1 MDEEDYTLA
10 FLLRRMFESAHIFSL
25 WFIPLALAVMLR
37 VGTSIDW
44 MKVFRVKGHKGES
57 GLGELVFP
65 ICTCILGPS
74 RHQLTLEEL
83 DFMLIPLVFYV
94 VVFAAHLDI
103 TTLRHDGWVFDLGTS
118 ASASAKDQN
127 WWSFYS
133 YLDFKIVRWKAVWAT
148 MPTQLAL

>member
-1 MDEEDYTLA
+1 MDEEDYTLG
-10 FLLRRMFESAHIFSL
+10 FLLRRMFESTHTFML
-25 WFIPLALAVMLR
+25 WFIPLVLAVMLR

-44 MKVFRVKGHKGES
+44 IKLFRVKGHKGES

-65 ICTCILGPS
+65 ICTYMLELS
-74 RHQLTLEEL
+74 RYRLTLRLL
-83 DFMLIPLVFYV
+83 DFVLIPLVFYI

-103 TTLRHDGWVFDLGTS
+103 ATLRHNGWVFDLGTS
-118 ASASAKDQN
+118 SSAAAKDQN

-133 YLDFKIVRWKAVWAT
+133 YLNFKVVRWEALWAT